1 MQQADLAAIGSQGYK
16 RFAKMPIKLLL
27 VALNKLSNKTYKR
40 LYPRY
45 LAWLGVN
52 ISKQFSEYGDP
63 WISPECRFDAAGY
76 NLITLGDGVTI
87 SYGTSILVHD
97 YSIDKALFSRR
108 SEHGKFLKPVSIGKN
123 CFIGANSMILPGTTI
138 GNDCIIGGGSI
149 VKGDFPDGSIICGNP
164 ARVVG
169 DIDEVLARHEQKE
182 DIVYERS

>member
-138 GNDCIIGGGSI
+138 GNDCIIGGG
-149 VKGDFPDGSIICGNP
+149 VDRQGRFPGRFDYLWESGARCGGY
-164 ARVVG
+164 R
-169 DIDEVLARHEQKE
+169 
-182 DIVYERS
+182 

>member
-1 MQQADLAAIGSQGYK
+1 MRVDKVVPAAQGYK
-16 RFAKMPIKLLL
+16 RVAKIPLKGVLL
-27 VALNKLSNKTYKR
+27 AINKLSNKTYKK

-52 ISKQFSEYGDP
+52 ISDQFSEYGDP

-97 YSIDKALFSRR
+97 YSIDKALYARR
-108 SEHGKFLKPVSIGKN
+108 GTHGKLLKSVTIGRN
-123 CFIGANSMILPGTTI
+123 CFIGANTMILPGTVI
-138 GNDCIIGGGSI
+138 GDDCIIGGGSV
-149 VKGDFPDGSIICGNP
+149 VKGRFPVGSVVCGNP

-169 DIDEVLARHEQKE
+169 TVDEFLEKHEAKE
-182 DIVYERS
+182 DIVYGLS